1 MKIKPHLAIA
11 GLCTAIDSL
20 PEARR
25 QESINIACLF
35 VGRISDPTGLEPQ
48 PGRTPQQLFWTPT
61 IKELEARL
69 IQLVEEQNINERVIV
84 LGVTGSLEVELA
96 MHADQDFSNQ
106 GHEHLQSTID
116 NLKIDLAK
124 PQEERSYTEDGLED
138 FIRDLEKKLEAGD
151 QRRQEAED
159 ALSHFRQKTT
169 DFSTVKFWKAIDEHK
184 QNNQQ

>member
-11 GLCTAIDSL
+11 GLCTAIDLL

-35 VGRISDPTGLEPQ
+35 VGCIPDPTGLEPQ
-48 PGRTPQQLFWTPT
+48 PDRTLQQLFWTPT

-84 LGVTGSLEVELA
+84 LGVTGSLEVDLA
-96 MHADQDFSNQ
+96 MRADQDFSNQ
-106 GHEHLQSTID
+106 GHEHLQSKID
-116 NLKIDLAK
+116 NFKLDLTK
-124 PQEERSYTEDGLED
+124 PQEKRSYAKDDLEG
-138 FIRDLEKKLEAGD
+138 FIRDLEQRLEAKG
-151 QRRQEAED
+151 QRRQEAKE
-159 ALSHFRQKTT
+159 ALNHFRQETA
-169 DFSTVKFWKAIDEHK
+169 DFSTVKFWKTIDEHK